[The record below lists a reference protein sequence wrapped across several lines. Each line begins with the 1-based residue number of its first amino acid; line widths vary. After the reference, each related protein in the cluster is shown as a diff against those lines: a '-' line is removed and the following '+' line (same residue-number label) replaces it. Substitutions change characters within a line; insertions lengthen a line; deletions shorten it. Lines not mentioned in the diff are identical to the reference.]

1 MICKRPGCG
10 SQAINIERDKL
21 EKGKTVFCD
30 VCHWR
35 DKAERLEG
43 ERLKPDVKV
52 RTINGEKHIQ
62 IRCTK
67 CNRNVT
73 NGWEYCCGCGY
84 PLDWGRNE

>member
-35 DKAERLEG
+35 DKTERLEREV
-43 ERLKPDVKV
+43 ERLSSAGSDKISNRYTQV
-52 RTINGEKHIQ
+52 R
-62 IRCTK
+62 
-67 CNRNVT
+67 
-73 NGWEYCCGCGY
+73 
-84 PLDWGRNE
+84 